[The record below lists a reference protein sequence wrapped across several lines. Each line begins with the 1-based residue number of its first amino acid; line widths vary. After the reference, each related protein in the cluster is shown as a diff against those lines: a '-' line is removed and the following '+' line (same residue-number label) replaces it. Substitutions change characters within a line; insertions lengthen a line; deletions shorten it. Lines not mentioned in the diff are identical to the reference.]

1 LKTGNRS
8 ATVPDAI
15 PGTGSF
21 VHGQEA
27 PFLSSGAPLP
37 AAREATAEVLPGSR
51 RTPSPVLE
59 IVPTRGW
66 RGINFGDLWAYREL
80 VHVLVWRDL
89 KVRYRQTLLGVVWVM
104 GQPILATAIF
114 TAVFGRLVRIDAGG
128 GLPYAVF
135 VLTAL
140 LPWNFFAGG
149 IQGAANSLVG
159 NTSLITK
166 VYFPRLLIPA
176 ATVVSGLVDLA
187 VAALVLAGLLAWHR
201 ITISWTVLLLPAIV
215 GLTLVL
221 TLGIG
226 LWLAAL
232 NVKYRDVRVIVPF
245 VVQLWMFA
253 TPVVYPQSLV
263 PEPWRELTVLNPMV
277 GVVEGCRWCLFGG
290 DVPARA
296 LAVTLGASLALLG
309 GGALFFR
316 RMERT
321 FVDVI

>member
-1 LKTGNRS
+1 LKTGTRS
-8 ATVPDAI
+8 DTVPDAVRRAR
-15 PGTGSF
+15 SF
-21 VHGQEA
+21 VHGHEA
-27 PFLSSGAPLP
+27 HSLSSGASLP
-37 AAREATAEVLPGSR
+37 AAPEAPAEDPRSSR
-51 RTPSPVLE
+51 RSPPPVLE
-59 IVPTRGW
+59 IVATRGW
-66 RGINFGDLWAYREL
+66 RGINFRDLWAYREL
-80 VHVLVWRDL
+80 VHVLVWRDV
-89 KVRYRQTLLGVVWVM
+89 KVRYRQTVLGVVWVM

-114 TAVFGRLVRIDAGG
+114 TAVFSRLARIDAGG
-128 GLPYAVF
+128 LPYSVF
-135 VLTAL
+135 VLAAL
-140 LPWNFFAGG
+140 LPWNFFASGV
-149 IQGAANSLVG
+149 QGAANSLVG

-187 VAALVLAGLLAWHR
+187 VAALVLAGLLAWHG
-201 ITISWTVLLLPAIV
+201 ITISWNVLAVPAIV

-245 VVQLWMFA
+245 LMQLWMFA

-263 PEPWRELTVLNPMV
+263 PQPWRELTVLNPMV
-277 GVVEGCRWCLFGG
+277 GIVEGGRWCLFGG
-290 DVPARA
+290 DFPARA
-296 LAVTLGASLALLG
+296 LTLTLVASLALLAS
-309 GGALFFR
+309 GALFFR